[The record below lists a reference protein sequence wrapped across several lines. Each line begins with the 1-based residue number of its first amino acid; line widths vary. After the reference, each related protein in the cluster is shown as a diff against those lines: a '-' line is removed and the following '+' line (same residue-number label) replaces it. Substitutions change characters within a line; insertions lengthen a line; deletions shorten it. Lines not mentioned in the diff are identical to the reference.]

1 LPHPAGN
8 RPVPGDTRVTISA
21 YLLAS
26 RARGRSD
33 QRLILA
39 VRRRL

>member
-1 LPHPAGN
+1 
-8 RPVPGDTRVTISA
+8 VTISA

-33 QRLILA
+33 QRLIPA